1 MLCQNTTKAA
11 RSKITKKP
19 LRNTKANVPVGT
31 LIPSHCAYFIFFYAH
46 SSLLHEY
53 FSRLALVH

>member
-31 LIPSHCAYFIFFYAH
+31 LIPSHCAYFIFF
-46 SSLLHEY
+46 LCPF
-53 FSRLALVH
+53 FSAT